1 LAWKVQVF
9 VHEPLG
15 DFIYYVDA
23 QTGAIINHYNNMPF
37 ALQQEVYDAASGT
50 TFPPTV
56 GQRVIDV
63 AKTGYPAADAVEKK
77 IWDNTKAAYDFFA
90 AAPYS
95 RDGWDD
101 AGSLIKSIAHWDN
114 NLNNAIFSAT
124 GGVAFV
130 RYGDG
135 SGLPNYAPYGNALDI
150 VAHEFTHGVTGT
162 ESGLIYQGA
171 SGAMNESM
179 SDIFGVLAGQRN
191 DNDWLLAEDVF
202 VPADLTRGMRS
213 FSHPP
218 DGTQPDHMDDF
229 ATPDAGGSVYDQRCH
244 NPPKNDNDC
253 VHINSGI
260 PNKAAYLMAAGGSHR
275 GVAVNPL
282 DGAIAA
288 SRVMMGRIFYVANT
302 TYLTP
307 SDDFAAAKIATED
320 AVQALFPG
328 DAAKLAT
335 VTNAW
340 LAVGVPVPV
349 SSGSYSYIPNDEN
362 RSWVANLP
370 QNIPFGVDILAIL
383 ALLGCAS
390 YTLIRFPHTNSPPTK
405 SPKA

>member
-1 LAWKVQVF
+1 
-9 VHEPLG
+9 
-15 DFIYYVDA
+15 
-23 QTGAIINHYNNMPF
+23 
-37 ALQQEVYDAASGT
+37 
-50 TFPPTV
+50 
-56 GQRVIDV
+56 
-63 AKTGYPAADAVEKK
+63 
-77 IWDNTKAAYDFFA
+77 
-90 AAPYS
+90 
-95 RDGWDD
+95 
-101 AGSLIKSIAHWDN
+101 
-114 NLNNAIFSAT
+114 
-124 GGVAFV
+124 
-130 RYGDG
+130 
-135 SGLPNYAPYGNALDI
+135 
-150 VAHEFTHGVTGT
+150 
-162 ESGLIYQGA
+162 
-171 SGAMNESM
+171 M
-179 SDIFGVLAGQRN
+179 SDIFGVLAGAR
-191 DNDWLLAEDVF
+191 DDLDWLLAEDVYL
-202 VPADLTRGMRS
+202 PADLTVGMRS

-260 PNKAAYLMAAGGSHR
+260 PNKAAYLMSFGGSHR

-282 DGAIAA
+282 DGAMAA

-349 SSGSYSYIPNDEN
+349 SGSAGSDFVPDNNDYA
-362 RSWVANLP
+362 ANLP

-390 YTLIRFPHTNSPPTK
+390 YTLIRYPHTNTPPTK